1 MTWVRKV
8 LAVKIALSL
17 LFWILPLLLLPAG
30 FFPELGIPTWT
41 PAAKV
46 FLRLLGAAYLAIA
59 IVEAW
64 GFVDPNRR
72 APAVL
77 AGLASSAGASIV
89 LWHDIFYGELWNWA
103 VLGKVLVSV
112 WLVLHVVFTVALLAT
127 GLPTLLGR
135 PEPAAPP
142 HDANAPLP
150 PY

>member
-1 MTWVRKV
+1 MTWLRKI
-8 LAVKIALSL
+8 LAVKIALSFV
-17 LFWILPLLLLPAG
+17 FWILPLLLLPAG

-59 IVEAW
+59 IVETW
-64 GFVDPNRR
+64 GFFDAARR
-72 APAVL
+72 PGAVL

-103 VLGKVLVSV
+103 VLGKVLVSI
-112 WLVLHVVFTVALLAT
+112 WLVLHGVFTVALLVT
-127 GLPTLLGR
+127 GIPTMLGR
-135 PEPAAPP
+135 SEPTPVPP
-142 HDANAPLP
+142 PTSTP